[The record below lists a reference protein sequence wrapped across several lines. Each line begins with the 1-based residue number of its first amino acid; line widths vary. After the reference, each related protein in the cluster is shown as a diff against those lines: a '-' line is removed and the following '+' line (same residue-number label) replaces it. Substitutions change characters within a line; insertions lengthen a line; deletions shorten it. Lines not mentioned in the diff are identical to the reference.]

1 MIEIM
6 ACNYIGIMGVW
17 NAWDKKDIRL
27 SWSTLAFE
35 IGKSNKSYLPNT
47 PTARFLLKVYFLVS
61 KGNITTITRF
71 TYLPSQNSV

>member
-1 MIEIM
+1 M

-47 PTARFLLKVYFLVS
+47 PTGRFLLKVYFSSLKRKYNNHHKV
-61 KGNITTITRF
+61 
-71 TYLPSQNSV
+71 YLPT

>member
-1 MIEIM
+1 
-6 ACNYIGIMGVW
+6 MGVW

-47 PTARFLLKVYFLVS
+47 LQVDFFQKLILVVS